1 MAHPCESQSV
11 SRHFQT
17 VTPVSPEQGLTPSR
31 VNPVLSSFLSTV
43 KDALLTPPT
52 TASTLNSPRP
62 VSRRPSTPRDIFSF
76 NIPPLPAIKD
86 GTMTIGEAMD
96 LEAKRRAAEGQSDV
110 SRKRSHDS
118 VVNMTVEV
126 IVTVDES

>member
-1 MAHPCESQSV
+1 MLSTFLSV
-11 SRHFQT
+11 PRDA
-17 VTPVSPEQGLTPSR
+17 PLTPSTGSSS
-31 VNPVLSSFLSTV
+31 LS
-43 KDALLTPPT
+43 
-52 TASTLNSPRP
+52 SPRP

-96 LEAKRRAAEGQSDV
+96 LEAKRRAEANV
-110 SRKRSHDS
+110 SRRTSQDS

-126 IVTVDES
+126 VVTVDEP